1 MLFYLKTSLVR
12 PWPSLLNMYCLQE
25 RESEKGRK
33 RKREREREREREGV
47 EERKRGRK
55 TN

>member
-33 RKREREREREREGV
+33 RKREREREREGV
-47 EERKRGRK
+47 EEKERA
-55 TN
+55 